1 MRLPIDLACGD
12 LLAFSGEGF
21 FSEVIKITTDWPRRQ
36 ISHVGVMLSPTLLVE
51 ATSLLGENGVTPINL
66 SYKLESY
73 PGAIYA
79 CPLSLTAVA
88 NFDPKRFIKFLMDE
102 AGRPYSKLQACL
114 APFHAGHD
122 LHNWASSWY
131 CSKIATVAYKE
142 AGVLPWFYNESQTPS
157 SLTKLPIFNGMI
169 QLKGANL

>member
-12 LLAFSGEGF
+12 LIAFSGEGF
-21 FSEVIKITTDWPRRQ
+21 FSEIIKLTTDWPRRQ
-36 ISHVGVMLSPTLLVE
+36 ISHVGVMLSPTLLCE

-66 SYKLESY
+66 SWKLESY

-79 CPLSLTAVA
+79 CPLSLTAMES
-88 NFDPKRFIKFLMDE
+88 FDPKRFIKFMMDE
-102 AGRPYSKLQACL
+102 SGRPYSKLQACL
-114 APFHAGHD
+114 APLGAGHA

-142 AGVLPWFYNESQTPS
+142 AGVLPWFTNEAQTPS
-157 SLTKLPIFNGMI
+157 SLTKLPIFNGML
-169 QLKGANL
+169 QLKGGTV